1 MWPVM
6 GRPGWEIRLLEKYG
20 MEKKI
25 FNGVL
30 RGTRHNPNH
39 HSLKGLVLVLL
50 HMYMDGSV
58 SHVDVVM

>member
-1 MWPVM
+1 MVW
-6 GRPGWEIRLLEKYG
+6 G
-20 MEKKI
+20 KI
-25 FNGVL
+25 FDGVL
-30 RGTRHNPNH
+30 RGTSNPNH